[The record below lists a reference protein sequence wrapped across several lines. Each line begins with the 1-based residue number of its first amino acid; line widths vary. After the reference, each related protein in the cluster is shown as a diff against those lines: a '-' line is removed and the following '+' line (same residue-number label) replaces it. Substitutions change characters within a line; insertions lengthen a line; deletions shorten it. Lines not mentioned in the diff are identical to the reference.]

1 MNFGHEPTE
10 VFLVVGQVVEIGGE
24 EIEHAARWIKGC
36 RTAGGSATCISG
48 VQNHIQR
55 LATTERNRVGVILQ
69 VVPRLIPQNLG
80 VEAND
85 LHRNPQRRQCL
96 ILGNVQV
103 SDAQE
108 GFSPRDRKS
117 TRLNSSHRCISYAV
131 FCLKKKKPPNQTC
144 S

>member
-1 MNFGHEPTE
+1 MSPPKFSWS
-10 VFLVVGQVVEIGGE
+10 LDKWSR
-24 EIEHAARWIKGC
+24 ARWIKGC
-36 RTAGGSATCISG
+36 RTAGGSATCIAG

-108 GFSPRDRKS
+108 GFSP
-117 TRLNSSHRCISYAV
+117 
-131 FCLKKKKPPNQTC
+131 
-144 S
+144 